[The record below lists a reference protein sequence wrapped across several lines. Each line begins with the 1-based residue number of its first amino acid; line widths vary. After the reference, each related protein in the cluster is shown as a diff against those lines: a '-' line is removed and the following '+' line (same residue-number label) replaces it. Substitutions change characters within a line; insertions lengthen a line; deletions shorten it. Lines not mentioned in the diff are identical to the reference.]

1 MKGYGQ
7 FCPVA
12 KTSEI
17 LAERWTPLVLR
28 ELLSGQHR
36 FNDIRRGVPLMSR
49 SLLAKRLRELERAG
63 VVEKRL
69 AAAREAP
76 KYFLTPAG
84 EELRP
89 VIEGM
94 GVWGQ
99 RWLLFDVA
107 EKDLDPS
114 LLMWDIRRHV
124 AVERLPEQRVVVRF
138 DLDDVV
144 GSMRRWWLVLD
155 LREADFCLTDP
166 GFDVDL
172 RVGVSLRALTR
183 YWLGQIDW
191 RQLLAG
197 GATLEGS
204 RWVARTLPQWLGQG
218 DLAGVPRPPR
228 PPLPAPPTQGAAGV
242 GSGAPAPDPA
252 AQPRR

>member
-17 LAERWTPLVLR
+17 LAERWMPLVLR

-36 FNDIRRGVPLMSR
+36 FNDIQRGVPLMSR

-63 VVEKRL
+63 IVEKRRTG
-69 AAAREAP
+69 ARNAP

-89 VIEGM
+89 IIDRM

-99 RWLLFDVA
+99 RWLLLDVD
-107 EKDLDPS
+107 EEDLDPS
-114 LLMWDIRRHV
+114 LLMWDVRRNLV
-124 AVERLPEQRVVVRF
+124 QDRVPDRRVVVRF
-138 DLDDVV
+138 DFEDVV
-144 GSMRRWWLVLD
+144 GKMARWWLIVQPA
-155 LREADFCLTDP
+155 EATICMTDP
-166 GFDVDL
+166 GFEVDL
-172 RVGVSLRALTR
+172 RVAVTQRALTR

-191 RQLLAG
+191 RQLLASG
-197 GATLEGS
+197 MELDGP
-204 RWVARTLPQWLGQG
+204 RWIAQGLPDWLGRG
-218 DLAGVPRPPR
+218 HFADAPRPPR
-228 PPLPAPPTQGAAGV
+228 PAAV
-242 GSGAPAPDPA
+242 PS
-252 AQPRR
+252 